1 MFQCFTHLE
10 VNCLLEVTENMAQKD
25 NNVFRNKRR
34 HSIMISDI
42 LKAKDRKRRLEM
54 VLVQC

>member
-10 VNCLLEVTENMAQKD
+10 LNCLLEVTENMAQKD

-54 VLVQC
+54 VF